1 MKVVLFCGGLGT
13 RLREYSETVPKPLA
27 TIGSRPIVWHLM
39 RYYAHFG
46 HTEFLLCLGHRGDL
60 IRDFFERDS
69 EIPADWTIDFVETG
83 MDATIGDRLRAVE
96 PHLRGD
102 TLFLANYSDGIS
114 DLPLPDYLAAF
125 LARDAVAG
133 FVSVRHPSSFHVVE
147 VDAAGTVTAL
157 TRAHDA
163 DVWINGG
170 FFVFRRAIF
179 DYLRAG
185 DELVEAPFQRLM
197 ESGRLYSYRHTGFW
211 AAMDTYKDKVTL
223 DRRYARGDAP
233 WEIWTAASN
242 ASIDGKALTPRV

>member
-46 HTEFLLCLGHRGDL
+46 HTEFLLCLGHRGEL

-69 EIPADWTIDFVETG
+69 EIPADWTIEFVETG
-83 MDATIGDRLRAVE
+83 TDATIGDRLRAVE
-96 PHLRGD
+96 PQLRGD
-102 TLFLANYSDGIS
+102 TLFLANYSDGIT

-157 TRAHDA
+157 TRAQDA

-170 FFVFRRAIF
+170 FFVFRRSIF

-197 ESGRLYSYRHTGFW
+197 EAGRLYSYRHTGFW
-211 AAMDTYKDKVTL
+211 AAMDTYKDKVNL
-223 DRRYARGDAP
+223 DRRYAQGDAP
-233 WEIWTAASN
+233 WEIWTATAS